1 MFEILLDSPPDP
13 LTSLLS
19 AFDRLTVRSTCSII
33 IIRWRT
39 QGEDIGKAGLDPK
52 PLKDNG

>member
-19 AFDRLTVRSTCSII
+19 AFDRLTVRSTRSII

-39 QGEDIGKAGLDPK
+39 RGEDIGKAGLDPK
-52 PLKDNG
+52 P